1 MTTKQVSNEATLE
14 APQPSNQTEAVSKQN
29 ANKRSGQKSADLW
42 LNALLAPHKSDL
54 RTKSWLDVAA
64 GLMSIPQAA
73 FLAAAIGVLFI
84 DKAGLKGVLPYAIG
98 LFVVIAARAGFSYFA
113 GRIGHKVSAHVRRDL
128 RFKLAQVLASQ
139 APLDTERKSAGEV
152 AALGSDI
159 IEKLDA
165 YASRYLSIKL
175 QLAVVPLTIALAA
188 ASVSWVVACIL
199 LLCGPLVPVFMA
211 IVGLRAKKASDN
223 QISAL
228 SDMSE
233 SFLDRIS
240 GMTTL
245 RLFRAVG
252 RTRAEFEGLADDYR
266 HATMKVLRVAFLSSA
281 ALELFSALGIAL
293 TAIYVAYHYL
303 GYADFGSYGV
313 PITISTGV
321 FVLMLAPDFFAP
333 LREFSASYHDRATA
347 RSAAERLSQML
358 PLESVSQTETP
369 VAPNDTTQSTQPN
382 SSPPITSIAFK
393 ACDLGYSSDRGA
405 VISNFTGSY
414 VTGESVAILGA
425 SGAGKSTVLAALCG
439 FLAPISGELEINQQR
454 VQDDQARWDTLRET
468 IAWIGQRPHIFHGS
482 VLMNARLAA
491 PESDRSQVRAA
502 LSQAHA
508 EHFVAQLPRDLLTI
522 LGETGFGISGGQVRR
537 LAIAR
542 ALLSRS
548 SLVLCDEP
556 TADLDADTAHL
567 VTDSLMQMAKD
578 RLLIVATHD
587 RAVAERCDRILYV
600 RDGNIQEISNE
611 ELDTIDAADLLGIE
625 ATEGGREL

>member
-1 MTTKQVSNEATLE
+1 
-14 APQPSNQTEAVSKQN
+14 
-29 ANKRSGQKSADLW
+29 
-42 LNALLAPHKSDL
+42 
-54 RTKSWLDVAA
+54 
-64 GLMSIPQAA
+64 
-73 FLAAAIGVLFI
+73 
-84 DKAGLKGVLPYAIG
+84 
-98 LFVVIAARAGFSYFA
+98 
-113 GRIGHKVSAHVRRDL
+113 
-128 RFKLAQVLASQ
+128 
-139 APLDTERKSAGEV
+139 
-152 AALGSDI
+152 
-159 IEKLDA
+159 
-165 YASRYLSIKL
+165 
-175 QLAVVPLTIALAA
+175 
-188 ASVSWVVACIL
+188 
-199 LLCGPLVPVFMA
+199 
-211 IVGLRAKKASDN
+211 
-223 QISAL
+223 
-228 SDMSE
+228 
-233 SFLDRIS
+233 
-240 GMTTL
+240 
-245 RLFRAVG
+245 
-252 RTRAEFEGLADDYR
+252 
-266 HATMKVLRVAFLSSA
+266 
-281 ALELFSALGIAL
+281 
-293 TAIYVAYHYL
+293 
-303 GYADFGSYGV
+303 
-313 PITISTGV
+313 
-321 FVLMLAPDFFAP
+321 
-333 LREFSASYHDRATA
+333 
-347 RSAAERLSQML
+347 
-358 PLESVSQTETP
+358 
-369 VAPNDTTQSTQPN
+369 
-382 SSPPITSIAFK
+382 
-393 ACDLGYSSDRGA
+393 

-439 FLAPISGELEINQQR
+439 FLAPISGDLEINQQR

-625 ATEGGREL
+625 ATEGGRKL